1 MSAPDPDDIAGLPRD
16 PHDYSLRRRGLGLA
30 FWAAMAFGLVCIL
43 AGVAIDRYGP
53 KLFPAHPATAPRQ
66 RGAANDVQPAPP
78 APSLSAAPDAG
89 QAAPGAA
96 PSDLASL
103 TARIDRLSADDQRL
117 RQAAAEALAAA
128 DVGQAAQTSRPFA
141 DQLATLQ
148 RLLPD
153 SPDLHTLA
161 GYAASG
167 APSRA
172 ALAMQ
177 LDGLADRVAVAAREP
192 PPDSGALA
200 HLAHMLAAVFTI
212 RRVDRLTGSDPD
224 AILARAQARADDGD
238 IEGAVAELDNLSAPG
253 REAAGA
259 WRAEAE
265 RRIEIDRL
273 TTAIRGGAERDL
285 AQAQPPPEPQAQLQ
299 AEPKAEPPA

>member
-1 MSAPDPDDIAGLPRD
+1 MTNAPDPDELADHGLPRD
-16 PHDYSLRRRGLGLA
+16 PHDYSLRRRGLGIA
-30 FWAAMAFGLVCIL
+30 FWAAMAFGLLCIL
-43 AGVAIDRYGP
+43 AGIAIDRYGP
-53 KLFPAHPATAPRQ
+53 KLFPAHPAPGPAPR
-66 RGAANDVQPAPP
+66 GVAGDFQPAPTGPPPLDVAGAGLSSQPAGPP
-78 APSLSAAPDAG
+78 APA
-89 QAAPGAA
+89 
-96 PSDLASL
+96 LASL
-103 TARIDRLSADDQRL
+103 TARLDRMDADDQRL

-141 DQLATLQ
+141 DQLTTLQ

-153 SPDLHTLA
+153 SADLHTLA
-161 GYAASG
+161 GYAATG

-192 PPDSGALA
+192 PRDSGALA

-212 RRVDRLTGSDPD
+212 RRVDRLTGADPD
-224 AILARAQARADDGD
+224 AILARAQAHADDGD
-238 IEGAVAELDNLSAPG
+238 IESAVAELDGLSVPG
-253 REAAGA
+253 RDAAAG

-273 TTAIRGGAERDL
+273 TAAIRAGAERDL
-285 AQAQPPPEPQAQLQ
+285 ADASPPLATGG
-299 AEPKAEPPA
+299 PAA

>member
-43 AGVAIDRYGP
+43 AGIAIDRYGP
-53 KLFPAHPATAPRQ
+53 KLFPAHPA
-66 RGAANDVQPAPP
+66 PAPQP
-78 APSLSAAPDAG
+78 HGAVSDLQAAPLTPPLSSAPDAG
-89 QAAPGAA
+89 LVAAGAA
-96 PSDLASL
+96 PTDLAGL
-103 TARIDRLSADDQRL
+103 TARLDQLSADDQRL

-153 SPDLHTLA
+153 SPDLRTLA

-224 AILARAQARADDGD
+224 AILARAQAHADDGD

-273 TTAIRGGAERDL
+273 TAAIRSSAERDL
-285 AQAQPPPEPQAQLQ
+285 AQPQQPP
-299 AEPKAEPPA
+299 AEPAA

>member
-30 FWAAMAFGLVCIL
+30 FWAAMAFGLLCIL

-53 KLFPAHPATAPRQ
+53 KLFPAHSVPSAPQ
-66 RGAANDVQPAPP
+66 RSANDLEPAPLTP
-78 APSLSAAPDAG
+78 PVSDAPDAAL
-89 QAAPGAA
+89 AAPGAA
-96 PSDLASL
+96 PADLASL
-103 TARIDRLSADDQRL
+103 TARLDRLSADDQRL

-141 DQLATLQ
+141 DQLVTLQ

-153 SPDLHTLA
+153 SPDLRTLA

-192 PPDSGALA
+192 PKDSGALA
-200 HLAHMLAAVFTI
+200 HLGHMLAAVFTI
-212 RRVDRLTGSDPD
+212 RRVDRLVGSDPD
-224 AILARAQARADDGD
+224 AILARAQAHADDGD
-238 IEGAVAELDNLSAPG
+238 IEGAVAELDNLAPG
-253 REAAGA
+253 RDAAA
-259 WRAEAE
+259 TWRGEAE

-273 TTAIRGGAERDL
+273 TAAIRTDAERDL
-285 AQAQPPPEPQAQLQ
+285 AQPQQPPPEPA
-299 AEPKAEPPA
+299 A

>member
-1 MSAPDPDDIAGLPRD
+1 MTSAPDPDELADHGLPRD

-30 FWAAMAFGLVCIL
+30 FWAAMAFGLLCIL
-43 AGVAIDRYGP
+43 AGIAIDRYGP
-53 KLFPAHPATAPRQ
+53 KLFPAHPPPAPAS
-66 RGAANDVQPAPP
+66 RGAGNDVQPAPIGPPPLDAATLGLSSQPVGPP
-78 APSLSAAPDAG
+78 A
-89 QAAPGAA
+89 
-96 PSDLASL
+96 LASL
-103 TARIDRLSADDQRL
+103 TARLDRMDADDQRL

-141 DQLATLQ
+141 DQLTTLQ

-153 SPDLHTLA
+153 SADLHTLV
-161 GYAASG
+161 GYAATG

-192 PPDSGALA
+192 PKDSGALA

-212 RRVDRLTGSDPD
+212 RRVDRLTGADPD
-224 AILARAQARADDGD
+224 AILARAQAHADDGD
-238 IEGAVAELDNLSAPG
+238 IEGAVAELDGLSVPG
-253 REAAGA
+253 RDAAA
-259 WRAEAE
+259 TWRAEAE

-273 TTAIRGGAERDL
+273 TAAIRAGAERDL
-285 AQAQPPPEPQAQLQ
+285 AAASPSPVIGG
-299 AEPKAEPPA
+299 PAA

>member
-43 AGVAIDRYGP
+43 AGIAIDRYGP
-53 KLFPAHPATAPRQ
+53 KLFPTHPAPTSPQHGAVSELQPTPLTPSPSD
-66 RGAANDVQPAPP
+66 AAN
-78 APSLSAAPDAG
+78 AG

-96 PSDLASL
+96 PTDLASL
-103 TARIDRLSADDQRL
+103 TARMDQLSADDQRL

-141 DQLATLQ
+141 DQLVTLQ

-153 SPDLHTLA
+153 SPDLRTLV

-192 PPDSGALA
+192 PKDSGALA
-200 HLAHMLAAVFTI
+200 HLGHMLAAVFTI

-224 AILARAQARADDGD
+224 AILARAQAHADDGD

-253 REAAGA
+253 RDAAGA

-273 TTAIRGGAERDL
+273 TAAIRDSAERDL
-285 AQAQPPPEPQAQLQ
+285 AEPQQPLS
-299 AEPKAEPPA
+299 EPAA

>member
-1 MSAPDPDDIAGLPRD
+1 MSPPDPDDLAGPGLPRD
-16 PHDYSLRRRGLGLA
+16 PHDYSVRRRGLGLA
-30 FWAAMAFGLVCIL
+30 FWAAMVFGLICIL

-53 KLFPAHPATAPRQ
+53 KLFPPHAAPAPQ
-66 RGAANDVQPAPP
+66 RGLADDDKASQLSLPTSDLPAA
-78 APSLSAAPDAG
+78 STAPDADSG
-89 QAAPGAA
+89 PPA
-96 PSDLASL
+96 LASL
-103 TARIDRLSADDQRL
+103 AARLDRLDTSDQRL

-141 DQLATLQ
+141 DQIEALR

-153 SPDLHTLA
+153 SPDLRTLA
-161 GYAASG
+161 GYAATG

-192 PPDSGALA
+192 PRDSGALA
-200 HLAHMLAAVFTI
+200 HLGHMLAAVFTI

-224 AILARAQARADDGD
+224 AILARAQRRADDGD
-238 IEGAVAELDNLSAPG
+238 IEGAVGELDGLSAQG
-253 REAAGA
+253 REAAAG
-259 WRAEAE
+259 WRAGAE

-273 TTAIRGGAERDL
+273 TAAIRANAERDL
-285 AQAQPPPEPQAQLQ
+285 DAAAPRQA
-299 AEPKAEPPA
+299 PAGPAA